1 MKIENV
7 VTITQPWSILIFLM
21 THWLLMTQSF
31 NQYLPNDLILLSTL
45 TDLPNPQM
53 NQSIS
58 SSSAS
63 YQIFYCP
70 YLQMKQSIHV
80 PSFSLPCQTLH
91 FFRLYIFFTVFSLW
105 TFLTST
111 SLVNLPHQ
119 WYPHT
124 RSFFAT
130 LLKSGGRLWKYLEA
144 LSWNLPFG
152 NVTSRRLPVTPCVTP
167 LKVCYFIL

>member
-1 MKIENV
+1 MNIENV
-7 VTITQPWSILIFLM
+7 VTITQSWSIVIFLM
-21 THWLLMTQSF
+21 THWLLMAQSF

-63 YQIFYCP
+63 YHIFYSP
-70 YLQMKQSIHV
+70 NLRMNQSI

-91 FFRLYIFFTVFSLW
+91 YRLYTFSDSTLFYAVFSFW
-105 TFLTST
+105 TFLTSKP
-111 SLVNLPHQ
+111 SSRG
-119 WYPHT
+119 WYPHA

-130 LLKSGGRLWKYLEA
+130 LVPRAVSYADYHMYLA
-144 LSWNLPFG
+144 QIG
-152 NVTSRRLPVTPCVTP
+152 
-167 LKVCYFIL
+167 K